1 MQRCKMN
8 IITLTKVGELDK
20 NWIWNNR
27 YIVDI
32 TPFHPFLN
40 FKPYDVVEHTTVN
53 ADMILELKEG
63 IPTIYTETKKYV
75 KRSAFIEFFLGKKYV
90 NEVNAMTFKDK
101 ITWVQ
106 FCNGTSCY
114 VAESIE
120 YIKKELS

>member
-1 MQRCKMN
+1 MN
-8 IITLTKVGELDK
+8 IITLTKVGELDRK
-20 NWIWNNR
+20 CIWNNR
-27 YIVDI
+27 YIVNI

-90 NEVNAMTFKDK
+90 NKVSAMTFKDK

>member
-1 MQRCKMN
+1 MN

-27 YIVDI
+27 YIVDT
-32 TPFHPFLN
+32 TPFHPFLR
-40 FKPYDVVEHTTVN
+40 FKPYDVVEHITVN

-75 KRSAFIEFFLGKKYV
+75 KRSAFIEFFLGRKYV
-90 NEVNAMTFKDK
+90 NEVSAMAFKDK
-101 ITWVQ
+101 ITWIQ
-106 FCNGTSCY
+106 FSNGTYCY

>member
-101 ITWVQ
+101 IT
-106 FCNGTSCY
+106 
-114 VAESIE
+114 
-120 YIKKELS
+120 

>member
-1 MQRCKMN
+1 MN

-27 YIVDI
+27 YIVDT

-75 KRSAFIEFFLGKKYV
+75 KRSAFVEFFLGKKYV
-90 NEVNAMTFKDK
+90 NEINAMTFKDK

-120 YIKKELS
+120 YIKKNHLE

>member
-1 MQRCKMN
+1 MN

-20 NWIWNNR
+20 KWIWNNR
-27 YIVDI
+27 YIVDS
-32 TPFHPFLN
+32 TPFHPILN

-90 NEVNAMTFKDK
+90 NEISTMTFKDK

-120 YIKKELS
+120 YIKNHLE

>member
-1 MQRCKMN
+1 MN

-40 FKPYDVVEHTTVN
+40 FKPYDVVEHITVN

-90 NEVNAMTFKDK
+90 NEVNAMAFKDK
-101 ITWVQ
+101 ITWIQ
-106 FCNGTSCY
+106 FSNGASCY

>member
-1 MQRCKMN
+1 MN

-20 NWIWNNR
+20 NWIWNNI

-53 ADMILELKEG
+53 ADMMLELKEG

-90 NEVNAMTFKDK
+90 NEVSAMTFKDK
-101 ITWVQ
+101 ITLVQ
-106 FCNGTSCY
+106 FCDGSSCY

-120 YIKKELS
+120 